1 MSLVTQVIPK
11 VTLSCTILLMLLVW
25 PGDAA
30 FAQLRA
36 AFTPSKSSDC
46 ESLIT
51 KFNDQ
56 STGNPVSWQWN
67 FGNGS
72 GSTDKSPSASYT
84 APGTYTVKLTVKDAS
99 GATSTAQDVVT
110 VWALPKPDFTASPAK
125 GCIPFDVTF
134 TDKSVPSNGTISAW
148 SWDFGDGTTGTG
160 KSPVHRYNNVL
171 KAAVTLTV
179 TNSNGCTAS
188 RVIPNIVDAGAAL
201 TANFNVS
208 SKFICTAP
216 GNVTITNASSGPGTL
231 TYKWDFGDGKTAT
244 GANPGTHTYTA
255 RGIYKIKLTV
265 SNDRGCVATHT
276 SDDINVANF
285 KTDFQLP
292 ASVCENAST
301 TFTAANSPQA
311 DNVTWSVDK
320 GYISGWGSSPY
331 FTPAGAG
338 TVKVTMTAEYGTCR
352 ESITKDF
359 VVKPAPQAA
368 FTTDQAAI
376 CDVPATVKL
385 TDKSTGA
392 TSWNWTFGNGQSAT
406 QQNPTATYNSLGH
419 YSIRLTAG
427 NASGCT
433 SISERYIQVQKPV
446 IYAYSNIS
454 GGCEGITPNFSAYST
469 TGDVITRYEWDFG
482 DGSAKSTDPTPSH
495 TYGKAGSYNV
505 KLTYTTA
512 NGCKGTVNLYSYN
525 SIQVYKKPKP
535 DFTSPQ
541 APQVCGN
548 NWVQFIG
555 TTDVGSS
562 FTWNFGNQ
570 GYGHSQRTQHSFREP
585 GTYDITLTV
594 SNNGCDSS
602 VTKKAFITAVNPFPR
617 FSLKPVD
624 CNNRTEMSFDD
635 NSIGNIT
642 SWKWSWGDGK
652 ENTYTTKNAIVK
664 HKYDRTGAYLVKL
677 TVSDGTCTSTDSMTI
692 SVYAPGNPVINTD
705 KSSLCS
711 SETLKSTLL
720 SIDKS
725 LYPSYYNYYWST
737 TSGAYAQWDNYNYDR
752 VLFHNLKPGIDTI
765 RFFAVN
771 YQGCIDSSNKVFVD
785 VRGPVA
791 KFATPPVLECRG
803 TELTF
808 TDETDVSKGKPI
820 KTWSFDFGDGTGAKT
835 FTAPPFKYT
844 YNRSGYFYPQLTVTD
859 EDGCRSTVS
868 GSYLQVNGPNAGFS
882 PSATLIPP
890 GGDVWFYNTTSETGG
905 YATYEWDFGDGTT
918 STDPHP
924 SKNYQV
930 KGTYTVKLLVRDNNG
945 CTDSIKKQI
954 KVSSVSADFSFTTSF
969 VNNGGCPPVVA
980 RFTNKSINYSSSYW
994 DFGDESFSTLDNPSH
1009 TYTYAG
1015 KYKVKLKV
1023 VGDAG
1028 TEDEFEQEV
1037 EVKGPFATITTSSNG
1052 GCLTKEIE
1060 FKVDAMNAVNFAW
1073 DFTDGVVTETTDA
1086 TIKHTF
1092 KEPGVYKPRLI
1103 LSDQAGCKGTA
1114 FLKDPI
1120 VIDKLDVKLNTT
1132 PEFICKEGWIA
1143 FQPEFNSYSID
1154 ELKEEATYKWTF
1166 DAGIATQDEATAH
1179 PKFFLDQQKDYHF
1192 SLTTTTAY
1200 GCTQTMDKTV
1210 KVFPRPVADING
1222 PLQACQFEEVAFNGS
1237 VGIVND
1243 VTWKWEFG
1251 NGNTST
1257 DELPGDQSFSVAGPS
1272 KAVLIVTSK
1281 DGCKDTS
1288 THNISIKAAPVVNA
1302 ASASPFVCLGQ
1313 NTTLSAGG
1321 GVKYQWTPEDG
1332 LSDPRSATP
1341 QAAPA
1346 FSTEY
1351 AVTVTDA
1358 NGCTNTDKV
1367 NIRVAQPFQI
1377 AATPD
1382 TTLCLGH
1389 QLPLWVTGADHYKW
1403 NGEGLNDDEIS
1414 TPRANL
1420 KSTGTYAYQVTGYD
1434 GDGCFTDDATVLVNV
1449 QPTPTINA
1457 GPDRVVMSG
1466 VPVLLGGPGSQ
1477 DIIRWTWTPNHKLDC
1492 PTCPAPHAL
1501 PDLSTRYILEV
1512 ENRFG
1517 CKAIDDV
1524 LVHVTCDQGSVF
1536 FPNAITPNKDGIN
1549 ERFYPKGR
1557 GIKEV
1562 KWMRIYDRWG
1572 GLVFENTHFPINSP
1586 MAGWDGSWKN
1596 KASPYGTYVYAI
1608 ETVCEDG
1615 TTFVFRGTVTVI
1627 R

>member
-1 MSLVTQVIPK
+1 ML
-11 VTLSCTILLMLLVW
+11 ILLIW
-25 PGDAA
+25 PGAGA

-46 ESLIT
+46 ESLVT
-51 KFNDQ
+51 RFDNQ

-72 GSTDKSPSASYT
+72 TSTDKSPSASYT
-84 APGTYTVKLTVKDAS
+84 SPGTYTVKLTVKDAS
-99 GATSTAQDVVT
+99 GATSTAQETVT

-134 TDKSVPSNGTISAW
+134 TDKSDPSNGTISTW

-160 KSPVHRYNNVL
+160 KSPVHTYNNVL
-171 KAAVTLTV
+171 KATVTLTV
-179 TNSNGCTAS
+179 TNSNHCTAS
-188 RVIPNIVDAGAAL
+188 KVISNIVDAGAAL
-201 TANFNVS
+201 TANFSISN
-208 SKFICTAP
+208 KFVCTAP
-216 GNVTITNASSGPGTL
+216 GTVTIANASSGPGTL

-244 GANPGTHTYTA
+244 GANPGSHTYTA

-276 SDDINVANF
+276 SDEINVANF

-292 ASVCENAST
+292 ASVCENASAS
-301 TFTAANSPQA
+301 FTAATTPQA
-311 DNVTWSVDK
+311 DNITWSVDK
-320 GYISGWGSSPY
+320 GYINSWGSSTY
-331 FTPAGAG
+331 FSPAGTG
-338 TVKVTMTAEYGTCR
+338 TVKVTMTADYGTCR
-352 ESITKDF
+352 EPITKDI

-392 TSWNWTFGNGQSAT
+392 TSWNWTFGNSQTST
-406 QQNPTATYNSLGH
+406 QQHPTATYNSLG
-419 YSIRLTAG
+419 YYTIRLTAG

-433 SISERYIQVQKPV
+433 SVSDQYIQVQKPV
-446 IYAYSNIS
+446 IYAYSSIAS
-454 GGCEGITPNFSAYST
+454 GCEGITPNFSAYST
-469 TGDVITRYEWDFG
+469 TGDVITKYEWDFG
-482 DGSAKSTDPTPSH
+482 DGSPKSTEATPSH
-495 TYGKAGSYNV
+495 TYSKAGSYNV

-548 NWVQFIG
+548 NWVQFNG
-555 TTDVGSS
+555 TTDVGNHFS
-562 FTWNFGNQ
+562 WNFGDYN
-570 GYGHSQRTQHSFREP
+570 YGTSQRTQHSYREP
-585 GTYDITLTV
+585 GTYDVTFTV

-602 VTKKAFITAVNPFPR
+602 VTKKAFIKAVNPFPR
-617 FSLKPVD
+617 FSMKPVD
-624 CNNRTEMSFDD
+624 CDNRTEISFDD
-635 NSIGNIT
+635 NSLGAIT

-652 ENTYTTKNAIVK
+652 ENAYTTKTAVVK

-677 TVSDGTCTSTDSMTI
+677 TVSDGTCTSTDSATI
-692 SVYAPGNPVINTD
+692 NVYAPGAITINTD
-705 KSSLCS
+705 KSTLCGH
-711 SETLKSTLL
+711 ETLRANLL
-720 SIDKS
+720 TIDQS
-725 LYPSYYNYYWST
+725 LYYSYYGYNWSSSDGTPPYWDYYNQQYVT
-737 TSGAYAQWDNYNYDR
+737 FTNM
-752 VLFHNLKPGIDTI
+752 KPGKNAI

-771 YQGCIDSSNKVFVD
+771 HQGCIDSSNKVVVD
-785 VRGPVA
+785 VHGPVA
-791 KFATPPVLECRG
+791 KFETPPVLECRG
-803 TELTF
+803 TELMF
-808 TDETDVSKGKPI
+808 TDQTDISKGKPV

-844 YNRSGYFYPQLTVTD
+844 YNRAGYFIPQMTVTD
-859 EDGCRSTVS
+859 EDGCRSSAS
-868 GSYLQVNGPNAGFS
+868 GNYLQVNGPNADFT
-882 PSATLIPP
+882 PSSTLIPP

-918 STDPHP
+918 STADHP
-924 SKNYQV
+924 SKNYPV

-954 KVSSVSADFSFTTSF
+954 KVSSVSADFTFTTSF
-969 VNNGGCPPVVA
+969 VSGSGCPPVVA
-980 RFTNKSINYSSSYW
+980 RFTNRSLNYSSSYW
-994 DFGDESFSTLDNPSH
+994 DFGDGSFSTLDNPSH

-1023 VGDAG
+1023 TGDAG

-1037 EVKGPFATITTSSNG
+1037 EVKGPYATITTSSNG

-1060 FKVDAMNAVNFAW
+1060 FTVDAANAVNFAW

-1120 VIDKLDVKLNTT
+1120 VIDKLDVQLNAT
-1132 PEFICKEGWIA
+1132 PEIICKEGWVA
-1143 FQPEFNSYSID
+1143 FQPAFNSYSID
-1154 ELKEEATYKWTF
+1154 ELKEAATYKWTF
-1166 DAGIATQDEATAH
+1166 EPGIPTQDETSAQ

-1200 GCTQTMDKTV
+1200 GCTQTVDKTV
-1210 KVFPRPVADING
+1210 TVFPRPVADISG
-1222 PLQACQFEEVAFNGS
+1222 PLQACQFEAVAFKGS

-1257 DELPGDQSFSVAGPS
+1257 EELPGDQSFNVAGPS

-1288 THNISIKAAPVVNA
+1288 THNINITAAPVVNA

-1313 NTTLSAGG
+1313 NTTLSSGG
-1321 GVKYQWTPEDG
+1321 GVSYQWTPVEG
-1332 LSDPRSATP
+1332 LSNAQSPRP
-1341 QAAPA
+1341 QAAPTVN
-1346 FSTEY
+1346 TEY
-1351 AVTVTDA
+1351 SVTVTDA

-1367 NIRVAQPFQI
+1367 SIRVAQPFQI
-1377 AATPD
+1377 TATPD

-1389 QLPLWVTGADHYKW
+1389 QLPLWVRGADHYKW
-1403 NGEGLNDDEIS
+1403 NGEGLNDDGIPA
-1414 TPRANL
+1414 PRANL
-1420 KSTGTYAYQVTGYD
+1420 KFTGSYTYQVTGFD
-1434 GDGCFTDDATVLVNV
+1434 ADGCFTDDATVLVNV
-1449 QPTPTINA
+1449 HPKPIINA
-1457 GPDRVVMSG
+1457 GPDRIVMSG
-1466 VPVLLGGPGSQ
+1466 VPVLLGGPGSA

-1492 PTCPAPHAL
+1492 PTCPAPRAL
-1501 PDLSTRYILEV
+1501 PDLTTRYILEV

-1517 CKAIDDV
+1517 CKATDDV
-1524 LVHVTCDQGSVF
+1524 MVHVTCDQGSVF
-1536 FPNAITPNKDGIN
+1536 FPNAITPNKDGVN

-1562 KWMRIYDRWG
+1562 NWMRIYDRWG

-1586 MAGWDGSWKN
+1586 VAGWDGSWKN
-1596 KASPYGTYVYAI
+1596 KTSPYGTYVYAI

-1615 TTFVFRGTVTVI
+1615 TTFIFRGTVTVI